1 MDIELKTLTEPLLHS
16 PANPNAPNAPTTAAQ
31 PNDGPVIV
39 ATSSGNMRTLH
50 LSGMTSGTNPSLANK
65 LNNQK
70 YTIFNFVPKVLY
82 EQFKFFFN
90 MFFLLLCLSQ
100 FIPMFKVGLLFSYVS
115 PLVFVLT
122 LTMIKEG
129 YDDYKRYVR
138 DKETNNRP
146 YMVWDG
152 REFVSKPSA
161 DLKEGNIIE
170 IHAGERLPA
179 DCLLLWTSDPSHSVF
194 IKTDQLDGETDW
206 KLRNP
211 VTALQ
216 RSLTAI
222 GPKGLTSMSGYLRSE
237 GPSDR
242 MYDYKGT
249 WVGEAGAGN
258 QPLGL
263 ENMLWA
269 STVLCSAH
277 AIIMVVFI
285 GAETRIRM
293 NIKEGKLKIGR
304 LDQELNEMTKYLFGM
319 MIVISILLEWAAGSN
334 GSFIVEVVKYVLLLS
349 SIIPIS
355 LRINLDFSKIV
366 FSYKINSDPDIKAV
380 VRNSQIPEEL
390 GRVGYIFSDKTGT
403 LTQNVMQFKK
413 IATEFLKFSHEDEQY
428 IKQQIKK
435 NMPGV
440 MKEIESQ
447 DHQTGSAPKKQPTLI
462 SSNETLRPVPFD
474 PNVNLLDS
482 QIPTDQNPLQSDA
495 TNKFV
500 KRNRKLILPKNQS
513 ITQNQTGTGTKNA
526 GYSTVRRTLVD
537 KNDARP
543 ILVIREILL
552 ALNVCHNVTPVEEEG
567 LRVLQASSPDE
578 IALVEAA
585 EKFGLILRNRTQTT
599 MDLFWEDFQVSQS
612 FQILNN
618 FPFTSKKKRMG
629 IIVKD
634 NLTGRFIFYLK
645 GADEIMRNRV
655 HQNQRG
661 FLKDNCDDLSREGL
675 RTLVYAYK
683 ILSEEEYRMWAEDFH
698 AASTEIERRE
708 ELQEAVTERLENNME
723 ILMITGVEDKLQ
735 EECALTISDIRRAG
749 IKFWMLTGDKIE
761 TVSCVAISAG
771 LKRPEQE
778 FCVLREIT
786 SSDDLDRELK
796 KFHLMNEKGVLVVD
810 SISLDT
816 AMKFNEEFFFKE
828 AGKAES
834 VVCCRLSP
842 KQKSKVVKAIKKYC
856 SEVTLSVGDGGNDVA
871 MIKKAHIGVG
881 IVGKEGK
888 QAALASDFSID
899 RFKDLKH
906 LVLWHGRNSYKRGA
920 VMAQFVIHRGLI
932 ISIMQVYFLIVYNF
946 IQVPLFNGYL
956 MLGYT
961 TVYTMLPVF
970 SLIFDEDINKQK
982 AFQFSNLYQELQKGA
997 ELTKKTMLIWVWRS
1011 IYQGFII
1018 ILMNVALYGN
1028 MYVDFVGISFTSLI
1042 FVQLLNIVSEVNH
1055 WNRIVLGSVISSV
1068 VLYVVSVI
1076 FLKDYFGLSEFT
1088 LVYYIKA
1095 LVTALV
1101 CYIPIILGKRI
1112 MIWLQPPDERKIM
1125 KQVRL
1130 QRKGKLRMILDKFIL
1145 CRKEDISARDYL

>member
-16 PANPNAPNAPTTAAQ
+16 PTQPVTENAIQQ
-31 PNDGPVIV
+31 PKGAVITV
-39 ATSSGNMRTLH
+39 ETISSQMRTLH
-50 LSGMTSGTNPSLANK
+50 LSGMSSGTNPSLSNR

-122 LTMIKEG
+122 LTLIKEG

-216 RSLTAI
+216 RSLSTV

-258 QPLGL
+258 QPLAL

-277 AIIMVVFI
+277 AIVMVVFI

-293 NIKEGKLKIGR
+293 NIKEGKLKVGR

-319 MIVISILLEWAAGSN
+319 MIGISILLQWAGGSN
-334 GSFIVEVVKYVLLLS
+334 GNFVVEVVKYVLLLS

-435 NMPGV
+435 NMPGI
-440 MKEIESQ
+440 MKVIENQ
-447 DHQTGSAPKKQPTLI
+447 DQQIGPSLKKQPTI
-462 SSNETLRPVPFD
+462 TSNNATLKALPSDQNINAYELQPH
-474 PNVNLLDS
+474 
-482 QIPTDQNPLQSDA
+482 TDQNPLQGDQS
-495 TNKFV
+495 NKFI
-500 KRNRKLILPKNQS
+500 KKNRKLILPKSQS
-513 ITQNQTGTGTKNA
+513 VNPNQTGADSKNA
-526 GYSTVRRTLVD
+526 GYSTVRRTLID

-543 ILVIREILL
+543 VLVIREILL

-585 EKFGLILRNRTQTT
+585 EKFGLMLRNRTQSTI
-599 MDLFWEDFQVSQS
+599 DLFWEDFQVPQS
-612 FQILNN
+612 FQVLNN

-634 NLTGRFIFYLK
+634 SLTGRIIFYLK

-683 ILSEEEYRMWAEDFH
+683 IISEEEYRQWAEDFH

-708 ELQEAVTERLENNME
+708 ELQEKVTERLENNME

-786 SSDDLDRELK
+786 SSDELDRELK
-796 KFHLMNEKGVLVVD
+796 KFHLLNEKGVLVVD

-856 SEVTLSVGDGGNDVA
+856 NEVTLSIGDGGNDVA
-871 MIKKAHIGVG
+871 MIKKSHIGVG

-932 ISIMQVYFLIVYNF
+932 ISIMQVYFLIVFNF
-946 IQVPLFNGYL
+946 IQVPLFNGFL

-997 ELTKKTMLIWVWRS
+997 ELTKKTMLVWVWRS

-1018 ILMNVALYGN
+1018 VLMNVALYGD
-1028 MYVDFVGISFTSLI
+1028 VFIDFIGISFTSLI

-1055 WNRIVLGSVISSV
+1055 WNRIVLGSVISSI
-1068 VLYVVSVI
+1068 VLYILSVI
-1076 FLKDYFGLSEFT
+1076 FLKDYFGFSDFS

-1095 LVTALV
+1095 IITALV
-1101 CYIPIILGKRI
+1101 CYIPIILAKRV
-1112 MIWLQPPDERKIM
+1112 MIWLNPPDERKIM

-1130 QRKGKLRMILDKFIL
+1130 QKKGKLRKIFDKFIL
-1145 CRKEDISARDYL
+1145 CRKEDINTRDFL

>member
-1 MDIELKTLTEPLLHS
+1 MS
-16 PANPNAPNAPTTAAQ
+16 
-31 PNDGPVIV
+31 
-39 ATSSGNMRTLH
+39 
-50 LSGMTSGTNPSLANK
+50 SGTNPNLVNR

-70 YTIFNFVPKVLY
+70 YTLLNFVPKVLY

-100 FIPMFKVGLLFSYVS
+100 FVPMFKVGLLFSYVS

-211 VTALQ
+211 VIALQ
-216 RSLTAI
+216 RSLTAA
-222 GPKGLTSMSGYLRSE
+222 GPKGLTSMTGYLRSE

-242 MYDYKGT
+242 MYEYKGT
-249 WVGEAGAGN
+249 WVGEAGSGS

-277 AIIMVVFI
+277 AIVMVVFI

-293 NIKEGKLKIGR
+293 NIKEGKLKVGR
-304 LDQELNEMTKYLFGM
+304 LDQELNEMTKYLFGL
-319 MIVISILLEWAAGSN
+319 MILLSILLQWASGTN
-334 GSFIVEVVKYVLLLS
+334 GNFVVEVVKYVLLLS

-390 GRVGYIFSDKTGT
+390 GRVEYIFSDKTGT
-403 LTQNVMQFKK
+403 LTQNIMQFKK

-435 NMPGV
+435 NMPSV
-440 MKEIESQ
+440 MKALENGEI
-447 DHQTGSAPKKQPTLI
+447 HQTTPAPKKQL
-462 SSNETLRPVPFD
+462 SSTSNNETLKALP
-474 PNVNLLDS
+474 S
-482 QIPTDQNPLQSDA
+482 DQNINYDGQTTADHNPLQREH
-495 TNKFV
+495 TNKFI
-500 KRNRKLILPKNQS
+500 KRNRKLILPKSQSENQ
-513 ITQNQTGTGTKNA
+513 NLTGESAKNA
-526 GYSTVRRTLVD
+526 GFSTVRRTLID

-585 EKFGLILRNRTQTT
+585 EKFGLILRGRTQSTIN
-599 MDLFWEDFQVSQS
+599 LYWEDFQVEQS
-612 FQILNN
+612 FQVLNN

-634 NLTGRFIFYLK
+634 SLTGRIIFYLK

-683 ILSEEEYRMWAEDFH
+683 IISDEEYRQWAEDFH

-708 ELQEAVTERLENNME
+708 ELQEKVTERLENNME
-723 ILMITGVEDKLQ
+723 ILMVTAVEDKLQ

-771 LKRPEQE
+771 LKKPEQE
-778 FCVLREIT
+778 FCVLREIS

-796 KFHLMNEKGVLVVD
+796 KFHLLNERGVLVVD

-856 SEVTLSVGDGGNDVA
+856 NKVTLSIGDGGNDVA

-932 ISIMQVYFLIVYNF
+932 ISIMQVYFLIVYSF
-946 IQVPLFNGYL
+946 IQVPLFNGFL

-961 TVYTMLPVF
+961 TVYTILPVF

-997 ELTKKTMLIWVWRS
+997 ELTKKSMLIWVWIS

-1018 ILMNVALYGN
+1018 VIMNVALYGD
-1028 MYVDFVGISFTSLI
+1028 VFIDFIGISFTSLI
-1042 FVQLLNIVSEVNH
+1042 FVQLLNIVAEVNH
-1055 WNRIVLGSVISSV
+1055 WNRIVLFSVISSV
-1068 VLYVVSVI
+1068 VLYVLSVI
-1076 FLKDYFGLSEFT
+1076 FLRDYFGFSNFS

-1095 LVTALV
+1095 LITALV
-1101 CYIPIILGKRI
+1101 CYVPIVVMRRI
-1112 MIWLQPPDERKIM
+1112 VIWLNPPDERKIM
-1125 KQVRL
+1125 KKVRL
-1130 QRKGKLRMILDKFIL
+1130 QKQGKLRFILDKFIF
-1145 CRKEDISARDYL
+1145 CRKDDISTRDFS

>member
-1 MDIELKTLTEPLLHS
+1 MDIELKTLTEPLIESHKQPIQVSTGNQPLTGVVS
-16 PANPNAPNAPTTAAQ
+16 AESAQ
-31 PNDGPVIV
+31 NQ
-39 ATSSGNMRTLH
+39 MRTLH
-50 LSGMTSGTNPSLANK
+50 VSGMTSGTNPNISNK

-70 YTIFNFVPKVLY
+70 YTILNFVPKVLY

-90 MFFLLLCLSQ
+90 MFFLILCVSQ

-115 PLVFVLT
+115 PLVFVLALT
-122 LTMIKEG
+122 LIKEG
-129 YDDYKRYVR
+129 IDDFKRFSR

-152 REFVSKPSA
+152 REFVSKPAA
-161 DLKEGNIIE
+161 DLKEGNILE
-170 IHAGERLPA
+170 INSGERLPA

-211 VTALQ
+211 VISLQ
-216 RSLTAI
+216 NTLSRV
-222 GPKGLTSMSGYLRSE
+222 GPKGLAGASGYLRSE

-242 MYDYKGT
+242 MYDYKAT
-249 WVGEAGAGN
+249 WVGEAGSGN
-258 QPLGL
+258 QPLAL

-277 AIIMVVFI
+277 AIIMIVFI
-285 GAETRIRM
+285 GPETRIQM
-293 NIKEGKLKIGR
+293 NIKEGKLKVGR
-304 LDQELNEMTKYLFGM
+304 LDEELNKMTKYLFGM
-319 MIVISILLEWAAGSN
+319 MILVSILLQLASGNN
-334 GSFIVEVVKYVLLLS
+334 GNFMVEVVKYVLLLS

-355 LRINLDFSKIV
+355 LRVNLDFSKIV
-366 FSYKINSDPDIKAV
+366 FSWKISSDKDIKAV

-390 GRVGYIFSDKTGT
+390 GRVGYILSDKTGT

-413 IATEFLKFSHEDEQY
+413 IATEFLKFSHEDETY
-428 IKQQIKK
+428 IKQQITK
-435 NMPGV
+435 NMPSV
-440 MKEIESQ
+440 MKAIEEDDKSGANPFKKVPT
-447 DHQTGSAPKKQPTLI
+447 QTNIQKNLPVLQSAPSIQNNFISEGTI
-462 SSNETLRPVPFD
+462 SSEHNPLED
-474 PNVNLLDS
+474 PNR
-482 QIPTDQNPLQSDA
+482 QIIKK
-495 TNKFV
+495 NK
-500 KRNRKLILPKNQS
+500 RLILPKNISNVSSDTLTGIKTGGFS
-513 ITQNQTGTGTKNA
+513 IA
-526 GYSTVRRTLVD
+526 RRTLID

-552 ALNVCHNVTPVEEEG
+552 ALNVCHNVTPVDEEG

-585 EKFGLILRNRTQTT
+585 EKFGLILKNRTQTSI
-599 MDLFWEDFQVSQS
+599 DLYWEDFQVSQS
-612 FQILNN
+612 FTVLNN

-634 NLTGRFIFYLK
+634 SLTGRIIFYLK

-683 ILSEEEYRMWAEDFH
+683 ILSEEEYNVWIKDYN
-698 AASTEIERRE
+698 AASLEIERRE
-708 ELQEAVTERLENNME
+708 ELQEIVTDRLETNME
-723 ILMITGVEDKLQ
+723 ILMITAVEDKLQ
-735 EECALTISDIRRAG
+735 EECALTISDIKRAG

-786 SSDDLDRELK
+786 SVDDLDRELK
-796 KFHLMNEKGVLVVD
+796 KFHMMNSKGVLVVD

-842 KQKSKVVKAIKKYC
+842 KQKAKVVKAIKKYC
-856 SEVTLSVGDGGNDVA
+856 NEVTLSVGDGGNDVA

-906 LVLWHGRNSYKRGA
+906 LILWHGRNSYKRGA

-932 ISIMQVYFLIVYNF
+932 ISVMQVYFLIFFNF
-946 IQVPLFNGYL
+946 IQVPLFNGFL
-956 MLGYT
+956 MLGYS
-961 TVYTMLPVF
+961 TVYTLLPVF

-997 ELTKKTMLIWVWRS
+997 ELTGKTMLIWFWKS
-1011 IYQGFII
+1011 IFQGFVI
-1018 ILMNVALYGN
+1018 ILMNVALFSN
-1028 MYVDFVGISFTSLI
+1028 AFIDFIGISFTALI
-1042 FVQLLNIVSEVNH
+1042 FVQLLNVVSEVNH
-1055 WNRIVLGSVISSV
+1055 WNRVVIISVLSSIA
-1068 VLYVVSVI
+1068 LYFVSVI
-1076 FLKDYFGLSEFT
+1076 FLSDYFGFTELS
-1088 LVYYIKA
+1088 LVFYIKA
-1095 LVTALV
+1095 LVTAIV
-1101 CYIPIILGKRI
+1101 CYLPIIIGKRFAI
-1112 MIWLQPPDERKIM
+1112 YLSPPDERKIM
-1125 KQVRL
+1125 KEVRL
-1130 QRKGKLRMILDKFIL
+1130 QKKGKLRFLLDKFIL
-1145 CRKEDISARDYL
+1145 CRKDDVNARDYL